1 MHDPYHPAG
10 RPRAHEQPAARRATP
25 VRIRHMLLHF
35 GAIGRGPGDARRCPR
50 GTARGRAPMNRTA
63 SDSADCPAPFRPTPD
78 AAMHAGSPAV
88 HRIASH
94 RGTARHGTARKRRNA
109 RGRSVHRIGEIPP
122 IDASGS
128 GFGRTACRAPALQCA
143 AAQLAGTLRRVVTR
157 RAAAPACPVFRRSP
171 PRRRPKRFRST
182 VAPLSGKPHIAA
194 TISLFSRNASIKIT
208 RPIISIRA
216 SPASPFV
223 KNIRSTIKHHLSN
236 ATTNRTLI
244 IFKIKFTIKFILFKN
259 PSAVLLT
266 YPDMHLDSV

>member
-63 SDSADCPAPFRPTPD
+63 SDSADCPAPFRPTPN

-94 RGTARHGTARKRRNA
+94 RIAARHGTARRGAARRGAARKRRNA
-109 RGRSVHRIGEIPP
+109 RGRSIHRIGEIPP
-122 IDASGS
+122 IDASGTGS
-128 GFGRTACRAPALQCA
+128 ERTACRAPALQRA

-157 RAAAPACPVFRRSP
+157 RAAAPACPVFRRST
-171 PRRRPKRFRST
+171 PRRRPKRSRST
-182 VAPLSGKPHIAA
+182 VAPLSGKPAH
-194 TISLFSRNASIKIT
+194 RGHH
-208 RPIISIRA
+208 
-216 SPASPFV
+216 FV
-223 KNIRSTIKHHLSN
+223 
-236 ATTNRTLI
+236 
-244 IFKIKFTIKFILFKN
+244 LFKQCIDQN
-259 PSAVLLT
+259 
-266 YPDMHLDSV
+266 YPPNHFHSCIAGLSLCKKHPPNNQTPFIKCNNQSDTHYFQNQVHDQIHPF